1 MFAKHT
7 SLALVGLN
15 LFYREMIQTGSGIF
29 VETLEDALGQTMAYL
44 WAVEEERVESRY
56 VVPPFSGESLRK
68 SYRSRCEYTQT
79 SVLLP
84 FK

>member
-29 VETLEDALGQTMAYL
+29 VEALEDALGQTMAYL
-44 WAVEEERVESRY
+44 WAVEEERVPDITDIPE
-56 VVPPFSGESLRK
+56 
-68 SYRSRCEYTQT
+68 
-79 SVLLP
+79 SVLANMTEWNVRLLQRR
-84 FK
+84 